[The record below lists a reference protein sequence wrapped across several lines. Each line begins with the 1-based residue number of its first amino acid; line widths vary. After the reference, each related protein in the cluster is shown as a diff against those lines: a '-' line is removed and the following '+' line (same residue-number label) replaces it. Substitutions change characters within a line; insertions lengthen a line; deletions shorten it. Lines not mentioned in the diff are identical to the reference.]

1 MTSGGLT
8 TTGGTTGTFM
18 TTPDQSGGIGSLGQL
33 KASDIVVKVARG
45 SKQLG
50 AVTIH
55 VTQPVSFKYAY
66 GAALRALVQ
75 VSSSTYAPCHV
86 GATGTLIVSTNT
98 QTASLQVCHRNLIQ
112 GTGSTNAHISN

>member
-1 MTSGGLT
+1 MVAARKAMGVTAADLQT
-8 TTGGTTGTFM
+8 L
-18 TTPDQSGGIGSLGQL
+18 DQQ
-33 KASDIVVKVARG
+33 V
-45 SKQLG
+45 Q
-50 AVTIH
+50 
-55 VTQPVSFKYAY
+55 
-66 GAALRALVQ
+66 ALLRKNFRALVQ